1 MKKKKLLLTCWD
13 SIKLLT
19 LFFLLWG
26 VCFGA
31 DAYPE
36 SKDRKQL
43 FDYDWKFKLGDYPD
57 ASLNTYDDTDWRVLD
72 LPHDWS
78 IEGTLD
84 PENPMGN
91 DGGYFPAGTGW
102 YRKSFEIPS
111 NYKDKKVGI
120 YFEGVYMNSE
130 VFINGKSVGIRP
142 YGYSSFYYDLTPYLH
157 YGDKNVIAVRVNNS
171 QQKNC
176 RWYTGTGIYRHVWLT
191 VTNPVHIAHWG
202 VAVTTPEVSEKKAVV
217 QIKTTLKNETSSS
230 RQVTLITKLVKEN
243 DEAGKEEIKVNLPA
257 NGAKEITQTIPV
269 LCPALWSPETPY
281 LYDAHLTVAEAG
293 KIIDCTTESFGI
305 RTVTY
310 SAEQGLLLNGKRII
324 LSGGCLHH
332 DNGCLG
338 AAAYDRAE
346 ERKVELMK
354 AAGFNAARTS
364 HNIPSEAF
372 LHACDR
378 LGLLVIDEAFDG
390 WRDSK
395 NQHDYSV
402 LFDQWWQR
410 DIESM
415 VLRDRNHPSIF
426 CWSIGNEVI
435 ERKKLE
441 VVTTAR
447 KLADHV
453 HKFDPSRPVTSA
465 LAAWD
470 NDWEIYDPLAAVHEI
485 IGYNYLLHRAPADH
499 QRVPSRII
507 MQTES
512 YPRDAFANWA
522 LVNDHDYII
531 GDFVWTAI
539 DYLGESGIGRFY
551 YEGESE
557 GEHYQRNH
565 YPWHGA
571 YCGDIDLTGWRKPI
585 SHYRDLLYNPDKKL
599 YLAVKEPDNYYGK
612 IKETLWS
619 VWPTWESW
627 NWPGHE
633 GREIQVEVYSRYP
646 KVRLYLNDK
655 LIGEQPTGREQQF
668 KAVFP
673 VLYEP
678 GVLKA
683 VGVEAEMEVEKT
695 TIRTAGEPA
704 RIRLTADRTK
714 IKADGQDLSF
724 ITIEILDKEGIWEP
738 NANNQLT
745 FEVKGAG
752 TLAAVGNADLKD
764 TDGYVSSRRK
774 AWKGRA
780 IAVIK
785 STRKAGKITLKVSSP
800 GLTPAT
806 LHVYTKSE
814 SK

>member
-1 MKKKKLLLTCWD
+1 M
-13 SIKLLT
+13 
-19 LFFLLWG
+19 
-26 VCFGA
+26 
-31 DAYPE
+31 
-36 SKDRKQL
+36 
-43 FDYDWKFKLGDYPD
+43 
-57 ASLNTYDDTDWRVLD
+57 
-72 LPHDWS
+72 
-78 IEGTLD
+78 
-84 PENPMGN
+84 
-91 DGGYFPAGTGW
+91 
-102 YRKSFEIPS
+102 
-111 NYKDKKVGI
+111 
-120 YFEGVYMNSE
+120 
-130 VFINGKSVGIRP
+130 FIV
-142 YGYSSFYYDLTPYLH
+142 
-157 YGDKNVIAVRVNNS
+157 
-171 QQKNC
+171 
-176 RWYTGTGIYRHVWLT
+176 
-191 VTNPVHIAHWG
+191 
-202 VAVTTPEVSEKKAVV
+202 
-217 QIKTTLKNETSSS
+217 
-230 RQVTLITKLVKEN
+230 
-243 DEAGKEEIKVNLPA
+243 
-257 NGAKEITQTIPV
+257 
-269 LCPALWSPETPY
+269 
-281 LYDAHLTVAEAG
+281 
-293 KIIDCTTESFGI
+293 
-305 RTVTY
+305 
-310 SAEQGLLLNGKRII
+310 
-324 LSGGCLHH
+324 
-332 DNGCLG
+332 
-338 AAAYDRAE
+338 
-346 ERKVELMK
+346 
-354 AAGFNAARTS
+354 
-364 HNIPSEAF
+364 
-372 LHACDR
+372 
-378 LGLLVIDEAFDG
+378 
-390 WRDSK
+390 
-395 NQHDYSV
+395 
-402 LFDQWWQR
+402 
-410 DIESM
+410 
-415 VLRDRNHPSIF
+415 
-426 CWSIGNEVI
+426 NEVI

-512 YPRDAFANWA
+512 YPRDAFANWT

-800 GLTPAT
+800 GLTSAT
-806 LHVYTKSE
+806 VPIRT

>member
-1 MKKKKLLLTCWD
+1 MKKTKLPLTCWY
-13 SIKLLT
+13 SMKLLT
-19 LFFLLWG
+19 ILLLLGG

-31 DAYPE
+31 AAHPE
-36 SKDRKQL
+36 SECRKQR

-57 ASLNTYDDTDWRVLD
+57 ASLNTYNDADWRLLD

-78 IEGTLD
+78 IEGEIN

-91 DGGYFPAGTGW
+91 DGGYFPAGIAW
-102 YRKSFEIPS
+102 YRKSFELPS
-111 NYKDKKVGI
+111 KYKDKKVGI
-120 YFEGVYMNSE
+120 YFEGVYMNAE
-130 VFINGKSVGIRP
+130 VFINGKSMGIRP
-142 YGYSSFYYDLTPYLH
+142 YGYSSFFHDLTPYLR
-157 YGDKNVIAVRVNNS
+157 YDDKNTIAVRVDNS

-176 RWYTGTGIYRHVWLT
+176 RWYTGSGIYRHVWLT

-202 VAVTTPEVSEKKAVV
+202 TAITTPEVSEGKAMV
-217 QIKTTLKNETSSS
+217 QVKTTLVNETTAD
-230 RQVTLITKLVKEN
+230 RQVILTTALTRN
-243 DEAGKEEIKVNLPA
+243 AEEVGQETTRVDLPA
-257 NGAKEITQTIPV
+257 GGSKEVTQNIPV
-269 LCPALWSPETPY
+269 LRPALWSPDTPY
-281 LYDAHLTVAEAG
+281 LYEAQ
-293 KIIDCTTESFGI
+293 CSVTEGDEVVDSTREPFGI
-305 RTVTY
+305 RTITY

-324 LSGGCLHH
+324 LTGGCLHH

-346 ERKVELMK
+346 ERKAELMK

-378 LGLLVIDEAFDG
+378 IGLLVIDEAFDG

-395 NQHDYSV
+395 TPHDYST
-402 LFDQWWQR
+402 LFDQWWKQ

-441 VVTTAR
+441 VVTTAK

-453 HKFDPSRPVTSA
+453 HLFDPTRPVTSA

-470 NDWEIYDPLAAVHEI
+470 KDWEIYDPLAAVHDI
-485 IGYNYLLHRAPADH
+485 VGYNYLLHKAPADH
-499 QRVPSRII
+499 QRVPSRVI

-531 GDFVWTAI
+531 GDFVWTAL

-557 GEHYQRNH
+557 GEHYHRNQ

-599 YLAVKEPDNYYGK
+599 YMAVKEPDGHHGK

-633 GREIQVEVYSRYP
+633 GKTIEVEVYSRYP
-646 KVRLYLNDK
+646 KVRLYVNDK
-655 LIGEQPTGREQQF
+655 LVGEQPTGREQQF

-673 VLYEP
+673 LAYEE

-683 VGVEAEMEVEKT
+683 VGVDAGMEVEET
-695 TIRTAGEPA
+695 TLRTAGAPA
-704 RIRLTADRTK
+704 KIQLTADRAK

-724 ITIEILDKEGIWEP
+724 ITVEVLDKDGMVEP
-738 NANNQLT
+738 NADNRLT

-752 TLAAVGNADLKD
+752 TIAAVGNADLKD
-764 TDGYVSSRRK
+764 TDSYVGNQRK

-780 IAVIK
+780 MVVVK
-785 STRKAGKITLKVSSP
+785 SKRKAGKITLKVTSP
-800 GLTPAT
+800 GL
-806 LHVYTKSE
+806 E
-814 SK
+814 SAVLSIRTSK